1 MYPPQKGV
9 MIETEGRPDLKML
22 LGRKKKRE
30 RGRKKKK
37 EGRRERKIKKKSLLN
52 HIDIP

>member
-30 RGRKKKK
+30 RGRKKK
-37 EGRRERKIKKKSLLN
+37 EGRKEKEK
-52 HIDIP
+52 